1 MMNTRPKRTFGIVA
15 LMILSPIALFLASCK
30 TPSDA
35 EVKSAIEVNGLETKW
50 VMKEY
55 RQWPNPILKIVPV
68 VSFNVKNNSAN
79 PLQYVNFNA
88 LFKEK
93 FAAENRGDCFLAA
106 IGREPIQPGSLS
118 PTIMMRSNF
127 GVSASTLQA
136 IKTSPG
142 WGKSWIVRLFV
153 QWKGSRPVLL
163 GEWPVSL
170 TIDFKEP
177 EPVHMG
183 GEKKEPEPKK

>member
-35 EVKSAIEVNGLETKW
+35 EVKSAIEVNVLETKW

-55 RQWPNPILKIVPV
+55 RQWPNPKLVLVPAV
-68 VSFNVKNNSAN
+68 TYQIKNNSQE
-79 PLQYVNFNA
+79 PLRFININA
-88 LFKEK
+88 IFKERD
-93 FAAENRGDCFLAA
+93 AVENLGDSFYAA
-106 IGREPIQPGSLS
+106 IRKDPVPPGGLS
-118 PTIMMRSNF
+118 PALSQKSNF
-127 GVSASTLQA
+127 GVEGKNLESFKLT
-136 IKTSPG
+136 IGWKTYYV
-142 WGKSWIVRLFV
+142 KLFA

-163 GEWPVSL
+163 GEWPVSR

-183 GEKKEPEPKK
+183 KEKKEPEPKK

>member
-35 EVKSAIEVNGLETKW
+35 EVKSAIEVNVLETKW

-55 RQWPNPILKIVPV
+55 RQWPNPKLVLVPAV
-68 VSFNVKNNSAN
+68 TYQIKNNSQE
-79 PLQYVNFNA
+79 PLRFININA
-88 LFKEK
+88 IFKERD
-93 FAAENRGDCFLAA
+93 AVENLGDSFYAA
-106 IGREPIQPGSLS
+106 IRKDPVPPGGLS
-118 PTIMMRSNF
+118 PALSQKSNF
-127 GVSASTLQA
+127 GVGGKNLESFKLT
-136 IKTSPG
+136 IGWKTYYV
-142 WGKSWIVRLFV
+142 KLFA

-163 GEWPVSL
+163 GEWPVSR

-183 GEKKEPEPKK
+183 KEKKEPEPKK

>member
-1 MMNTRPKRTFGIVA
+1 MKNRQKWPLGIVVF
-15 LMILSPIALFLASCK
+15 MVLSPLMLFMTGCK
-30 TPSDA
+30 TPSD
-35 EVKSAIEVNGLETKW
+35 EEIKSAIEVMNIETKW

-68 VSFNVKNNSAN
+68 VSFNVKNNSPN

-93 FAAENRGDCFLAA
+93 FATENQGDCFLIA

-142 WGKSWIVRLFV
+142 WGKPSIVRLFV
-153 QWKGSRPVLL
+153 QWKGSHPVLL

-183 GEKKEPEPKK
+183 GEKKAPEPKK

>member
-15 LMILSPIALFLASCK
+15 LMILSPITFFLASCK

-35 EVKSAIEVNGLETKW
+35 EVKSAIEVNVLETKW

-55 RQWPNPILKIVPV
+55 RQWPNPKLVLVPTV
-68 VSFNVKNNSAN
+68 TYQLKNNSQE
-79 PLQYVNFNA
+79 PLRFVNINA
-88 LFKEK
+88 IFKERD
-93 FAAENRGDCFLAA
+93 AVDNLGDSFYAA
-106 IGREPIQPGSLS
+106 IRKDPVPPGGLS
-118 PTIMMRSNF
+118 PALSQKCNF
-127 GVSASTLQA
+127 GVEGKTLESFKLT
-136 IKTSPG
+136 IGWKTYYV
-142 WGKSWIVRLFV
+142 KLFA

-163 GEWPVSL
+163 GEWPVSR

-183 GEKKEPEPKK
+183 KEKKEPEPKK